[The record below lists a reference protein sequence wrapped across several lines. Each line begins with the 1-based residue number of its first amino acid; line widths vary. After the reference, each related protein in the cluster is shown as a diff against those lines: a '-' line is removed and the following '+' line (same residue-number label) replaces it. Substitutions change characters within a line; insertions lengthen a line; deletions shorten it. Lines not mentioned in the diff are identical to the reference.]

1 MSAAAE
7 NETPFPGRGVYPLLD
22 IETCLERDIAP
33 LALVDRWLDLGL
45 EYCQLRAKHLAERDY
60 LELAARVRS
69 HAPGMQLI
77 ANDFVAALDR
87 PDLFCGLHL
96 GQGDLA
102 ALRDQG
108 GVERLAERRARR
120 PGFMLGISTHN
131 YAQFAA
137 ALARETLW
145 SYTALGPCFSRAGK
159 RGATESVL
167 GTVGVEKILRAAA
180 PAQALRKESA
190 PPCVVFIGG
199 LTAATY
205 APLARLAQNCG
216 FRPTAAVI
224 GAAFRQEELQQFL
237 TIPAAYNG

>member
-1 MSAAAE
+1 MI
-7 NETPFPGRGVYPLLD
+7 FPGRGLYPLLD

-33 LALVDRWLDLGL
+33 LALVDRWLELGL
-45 EYCQLRAKHLAERDY
+45 EYCQLRAKQLDERDY
-60 LELAARVRS
+60 LELAARVRA

-77 ANDFVAALDR
+77 ANDFVTALEY

-108 GVERLAERRARR
+108 GAERLAERRARR
-120 PGFMLGISTHN
+120 PGFTLGISTHN
-131 YAQFAA
+131 YTQFAA
-137 ALARETLW
+137 ALDPANLW
-145 SYTALGPCFSRAGK
+145 SYVALGPCFSRAGK
-159 RGATESVL
+159 RGATEAVL
-167 GTVGVEKILRAAA
+167 GAAGVEKILRAAA
-180 PAQALRKESA
+180 PSVTPRKEPA